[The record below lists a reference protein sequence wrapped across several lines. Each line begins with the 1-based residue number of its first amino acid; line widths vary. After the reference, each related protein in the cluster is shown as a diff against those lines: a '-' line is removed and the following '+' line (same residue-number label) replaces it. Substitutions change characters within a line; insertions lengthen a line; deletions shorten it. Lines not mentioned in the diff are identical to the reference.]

1 MPPAA
6 GDARYDSRFK
16 CNNLSS
22 SQKFKRQSASAA
34 AAEEA
39 ALRARIAVV
48 HRLHDGILEPSSV
61 IAQTI
66 AAYQDILDDVILDL
80 VLDVHRAVK
89 TGQDDLSDI
98 NLELPSAGV
107 FPTASSGANPW
118 RGRNDVFGQT
128 ISATASVI
136 ISCTNCQ
143 KRMAASRFAPHLEKC
158 MNVGERSGGSG
169 GGGKRPSRAAR
180 DRSPIIID

>member
-1 MPPAA
+1 M
-6 GDARYDSRFK
+6 
-16 CNNLSS
+16 
-22 SQKFKRQSASAA
+22 
-34 AAEEA
+34 AAEET
-39 ALRARIAVV
+39 ALKARIAVV
-48 HRLHDGILEPSSV
+48 RRLHEGLSQPSSTL
-61 IAQTI
+61 AQTV

-89 TGQDDLSDI
+89 TGQDNLLDVDVDAPLSGDF
-98 NLELPSAGV
+98 PAASA
-107 FPTASSGANPW
+107 AANP
-118 RGRNDVFGQT
+118 RRNQKDVFGQT

-158 MNVGERSGGSG
+158 MNSGERSGCSG
-169 GGGKRPSRAAR
+169 AGGKRPSRAAR